1 MVTRHIYVHKVEDI
15 GIQVLEDGSKG
26 LVVLLQNHEREHS
39 RPLLAIYLSHHQS
52 VDLLETLKIR
62 LDELQLP

>member
-26 LVVLLQNHEREHS
+26 LVVLLQNH
-39 RPLLAIYLSHHQS
+39 
-52 VDLLETLKIR
+52 D
-62 LDELQLP
+62 